1 MFSTEYYQEIRK
13 GFDRQMQFVEER
25 IHILE
30 KEKDMGQG
38 LAQVTGRLLLEKK
51 EEIQDTFSRCTEEEA
66 QALTF
71 LYSAMPL
78 SDLQDYPASLFLAYA
93 KHGVYLW
100 NHGPFAGRVPEKI
113 FANYVL
119 HYRVNNEDIADTR
132 GFFHDRLKEAVEI
145 GSHRSMY
152 DTAIDV
158 NYWCARE
165 ATYRSTDIR
174 TQNPRTMYGTAMG
187 RCGEESTFGVTSL
200 RSIGIPARQIY
211 APLWT
216 HCDDNHAWVELW
228 CDGEWQFLGACEPE
242 EKMNRGWFIGP
253 ASRAVML
260 HSRWFGKEEPDETQV
275 GPKGMA
281 RVLNHMDRY
290 AGTVELA
297 LRAEDEA
304 GRPVPHAKVVLQVL
318 NYGSLGPVAVVYTG
332 SEGEDCGR
340 AGLVTG
346 LGDLYV
352 TVSTNDLYGEKKVS
366 LKEIKPGEKAECRI
380 VLKDKPECSDEW
392 ENLEFQAPEPGHMHD
407 GDLTVEQQ
415 ETGARRLSQAAE
427 YRQKKAESFYD
438 VREAERVLGRF
449 PEDDRVCVEAILQKS
464 HSNINEIIR
473 FIEWNA
479 NHLLPLRWQE
489 HSGDHWKVEVLKT
502 LSEKD
507 YWDIKAETL
516 MDCCISALPYAGKV
530 PEEIFYRFVACPRVS
545 RELLR
550 PCRLALE
557 KYVDE
562 DTKNQI
568 RKNPGI
574 LPELAEKWILSMPEQ
589 EYEDLITTPLGCL
602 AGGVGS
608 RYSRE
613 VFCVNLY
620 RSLGI
625 PSRLNR
631 LDGGLEYYLDGQF
644 RRAEGGEESCRL
656 TLCTDDSLKLNEREH
671 YSLERFEE
679 DGFCRL
685 GLWDCQMEGN
695 QAELQLKPGMY
706 RILTTNRRRNGDQL
720 AKMLTFRLQRGESRE
735 ILLSIRDIPVEDL
748 LSRTK
753 TEDFSVS
760 TLEGHASLLSGF
772 TGEGKALFLW
782 LEVTREPTEHILN
795 ELFDLKEEFS
805 ALKVPLYAVLRDKE
819 DLQNATLRR
828 TMEALPKLTPLLDDF
843 GANYEKLAETV
854 GQQAGKLPLA
864 VVMEGREQCIY
875 SDAGYNVGLADMLLR
890 VLE

>member
-304 GRPVPHAKVVLQVL
+304 GRPVPHAKVVFQVL

-340 AGLVTG
+340 A
-346 LGDLYV
+346 
-352 TVSTNDLYGEKKVS
+352 
-366 LKEIKPGEKAECRI
+366 C
-380 VLKDKPECSDEW
+380 
-392 ENLEFQAPEPGHMHD
+392 D
-407 GDLTVEQQ
+407 G
-415 ETGARRLSQAAE
+415 S
-427 YRQKKAESFYD
+427 
-438 VREAERVLGRF
+438 GRSVC
-449 PEDDRVCVEAILQKS
+449 DRK
-464 HSNINEIIR
+464 H
-473 FIEWNA
+473 
-479 NHLLPLRWQE
+479 
-489 HSGDHWKVEVLKT
+489 K
-502 LSEKD
+502 
-507 YWDIKAETL
+507 
-516 MDCCISALPYAGKV
+516 
-530 PEEIFYRFVACPRVS
+530 
-545 RELLR
+545 
-550 PCRLALE
+550 
-557 KYVDE
+557 
-562 DTKNQI
+562 
-568 RKNPGI
+568 
-574 LPELAEKWILSMPEQ
+574 
-589 EYEDLITTPLGCL
+589 
-602 AGGVGS
+602 
-608 RYSRE
+608 
-613 VFCVNLY
+613 
-620 RSLGI
+620 
-625 PSRLNR
+625 
-631 LDGGLEYYLDGQF
+631 
-644 RRAEGGEESCRL
+644 
-656 TLCTDDSLKLNEREH
+656 
-671 YSLERFEE
+671 
-679 DGFCRL
+679 
-685 GLWDCQMEGN
+685 
-695 QAELQLKPGMY
+695 
-706 RILTTNRRRNGDQL
+706 
-720 AKMLTFRLQRGESRE
+720 
-735 ILLSIRDIPVEDL
+735 
-748 LSRTK
+748 
-753 TEDFSVS
+753 
-760 TLEGHASLLSGF
+760 
-772 TGEGKALFLW
+772 
-782 LEVTREPTEHILN
+782 
-795 ELFDLKEEFS
+795 
-805 ALKVPLYAVLRDKE
+805 
-819 DLQNATLRR
+819 
-828 TMEALPKLTPLLDDF
+828 
-843 GANYEKLAETV
+843 
-854 GQQAGKLPLA
+854 
-864 VVMEGREQCIY
+864 
-875 SDAGYNVGLADMLLR
+875 
-890 VLE
+890 